1 MPSPIPRLRAALL
14 AVGLTTLP
22 AAAPVPAQESFSD
35 TVTVTATRVAVP
47 WGESGRS
54 VEVLTGDEIEA
65 HGVRSVPELLQLFPG
80 LDVRRR
86 GVHGVQAD
94 LSIRGGSF
102 EQVLVLVDGV
112 PVNNPQ
118 TGHHTLD
125 LPVPVDAIERVEV
138 LYGPGSALY
147 GANAA
152 GGVVQIFTKD
162 GAAERE
168 GGESGGV
175 EAEDSIEV
183 DGSAELFAGENSL
196 SGGSAVV
203 GWVFGNR
210 GSDGGALPPREGRKG
225 RGWRGGQVSHRLT
238 LERSESDGYREGL
251 ELEQGSGFY
260 RGVIPLGDSHTALD
274 LSAGVSERDFGAQSF
289 YSTRFPNQLELT
301 EARFASAAMRTEV
314 AGTRVHAHAAGRW
327 HDDTFILERSDPSL
341 LTNVHEDRSLDL
353 QVRAVR
359 DTAAGTL
366 EVGTGWLSEDLD
378 STNLGLRDR
387 ERWGSFAGLTGG
399 VGERGRVLWRAALHA
414 DRVDGD
420 WEVHP
425 SAALSLSAGPGRV
438 RVSAASAYRV
448 PSFTELYY
456 RDPTSAGNPDLEPER
471 SWTYEAGYD
480 WTGERSR
487 ASATLFR
494 RDGSDLIDFVQAP
507 GETLFV
513 AVNLREVTTEGV
525 ELVAARKWGATT
537 WTASYSWLDS
547 YGDEP
552 AGVSAYVFDYLE
564 HRAVLRADGRATWD
578 VRWGASLG
586 WNDRYQNRDWL
597 RLDARLAKRLGP
609 VEVFAEGTNLT
620 DERYVEQGAVEMP
633 GRWLVGG
640 VKVSR

>member
-1 MPSPIPRLRAALL
+1 MHRCIPLLRAALL
-14 AVGLTTLP
+14 AATLTGLFVNG
-22 AAAPVPAQESFSD
+22 AAGAKGSDAEGAGGTRFTD

-94 LSIRGGSF
+94 LSVRGGSF
-102 EQVLVLVDGV
+102 EQLLVLVDGV

-125 LPVPVDAIERVEV
+125 LPVPVEAIERVEV

-152 GGVVQIFTKD
+152 GGVVQIFTKAGEEARD
-162 GAAERE
+162 GRK
-168 GGESGGV
+168 GGALRVGG
-175 EAEDSIEV
+175 SIEV
-183 DGSAELFAGENSL
+183 GGSAELFAGEHSL
-196 SGGSAVV
+196 SGGTAVAALDAGSA
-203 GWVFGNR
+203 
-210 GSDGGALPPREGRKG
+210 GR
-225 RGWRGGQVSHRLT
+225 HRVT
-238 LERSESDGYREGL
+238 VERSESDGYRDGL
-251 ELEQGSGFY
+251 EFEQGSGFY
-260 RGVIPLGDSHTALD
+260 RGVIPLGDGERGSSLD
-274 LSAGVSERDFGAQSF
+274 LAAGASERDFGAQNF

-301 EARFASAAMRTEV
+301 EARFASAAFRTEV
-314 AGTRVHAHAAGRW
+314 GGTRVHAHAAGRW

-341 LTNVHEDRSLDL
+341 LTNVHEDRSVDL

-366 EVGTGWLSEDLD
+366 ELGTGWLSEDLD

-399 VGERGRVLWRAALHA
+399 VGERGRLLWRAAVHA

-425 SAALSLSAGPGRV
+425 SAALSVAAGSMAGGEGRV
-438 RVSAASAYRV
+438 RVSAARAYRV

-456 RDPTSAGNPDLEPER
+456 RDPTSAGNPELSPER
-471 SWTYEAGYD
+471 SWTYEVGYD
-480 WTGERSR
+480 WSAERSR
-487 ASATLFR
+487 ASVTLFR

-525 ELVAARKWGATT
+525 ELVAARKWGSTT
-537 WTASYSWLDS
+537 WTASYAWLDS

-552 AGVSAYVFDYLE
+552 AGVSAYVFDYLQN
-564 HRAVLRADGRATWD
+564 RALLRADGRAPWD
-578 VRWGASLG
+578 LRWGASLG
-586 WNDRYQNRDWL
+586 WSDRYQNKDWL
-597 RLDARLAKRLGP
+597 RLDARLARRFALGGTAL
-609 VEVFAEGTNLT
+609 ELFAEGTNLT

-640 VKVSR
+640 VKLTR